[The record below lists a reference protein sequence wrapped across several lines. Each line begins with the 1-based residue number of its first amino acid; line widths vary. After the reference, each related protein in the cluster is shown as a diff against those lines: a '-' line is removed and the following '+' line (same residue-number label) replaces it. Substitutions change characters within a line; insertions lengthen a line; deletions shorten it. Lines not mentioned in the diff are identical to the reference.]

1 MTFPVIQLAPGWES
15 ATILPEIS
23 SGSVNLLLGFAFI
36 APSTISLLPGI
47 FSNAGV
53 RVTPAH
59 KEFAV
64 IPSGANSTA
73 ICLI

>member
-1 MTFPVIQLAPGWES
+1 MTLPVIQSAPGCES
-15 ATILPEIS
+15 ATMLPEIS
-23 SGSVNLLLGFAFI
+23 PGRVSLLLGLAFK
-36 APSTISLLPGI
+36 APSTISLFPGI

-73 ICLI
+73 SCLM